1 MITNFEEITQELT
14 ADEMVLCRQIVLGLR
29 TKTKDNPIKS
39 DEIVNK
45 MNQAN
50 PKNKL
55 TGARLRKII
64 NYIRSN
70 GILPVIATSN
80 GYYTSNDIR
89 GHLTRRDPPIERTDD
104 AGRQRLIQAKGVADG
119 QRPIADLH
127 LGGVGQA
134 QGMDARGHVRQH
146 RRQALRGPR
155 VYRGRP

>member
-80 GYYTSNDIR
+80 GYYTSNDKSEIQKQILSLYQR
-89 GHLTRRDPPIERTDD
+89 ARSIETC
-104 AGRQRLIQAKGVADG
+104 ADG
-119 QRPIADLH
+119 LKKFIETN
-127 LGGVGQA
+127 
-134 QGMDARGHVRQH
+134 
-146 RRQALRGPR
+146 
-155 VYRGRP
+155 